1 MTKPTSIKLDPELKA
16 RVEQIA
22 KAQGRS
28 THGVLREAVA
38 EYVASEEEARAS
50 FLRDAREA
58 WEEYQRTGEYVS
70 AEDAEDWLMRLARG
84 ENPPLPP
91 VRCD

>member
-22 KAQGRS
+22 KAQGRT

-38 EYVASEEEARAS
+38 EYVVKAEHRAE
-50 FLRDAREA
+50 LDRATLDAAAAFDATGVHVPGDEVDA
-58 WEEYQRTGEYVS
+58 WLTRLS
-70 AEDAEDWLMRLARG
+70 AG
-84 ENPPLPP
+84 ENVPPPP
-91 VRCD
+91 ARCG